1 MTTTFAVQ
9 TKVISGAG
17 STSRL
22 AEEVR
27 GLATRRL
34 LVVVDQG
41 LVESGLTEPLVAQLP
56 TDTIAAQ
63 LVVPA
68 DPDVEAVEKLIQ
80 TAINAACDAVV
91 VIGGGSAMAVG
102 KAASIRL
109 TNDMGLV
116 EFEGLAQAP
125 NPPAP
130 TIAVP
135 TTAGSGSEVSRVLI
149 VHQEGRHTD
158 LALRVE
164 GSQPRVAI
172 LDGTLMRGLPRAPM
186 LYAGLDALS
195 HCLESLWA
203 KRAGSYT
210 RSLALSAADEVLNL
224 LPLALDG
231 SVNGA
236 NSSGEN
242 DAVLQRLI
250 EASCAANMACGN
262 SGMGLVHGFSSA
274 PAIKLPHGL
283 RNGIVLPFVAEFN
296 APLLHQESIALI
308 ERIEPFYRRIEFT
321 PSFAPYSIGPDGIDA
336 MVAATVGHPFRANNI
351 RSATDAELRE
361 LLVAAGAT
369 TEGRN

>member
-9 TKVISGAG
+9 TKVVSGLG
-17 STSRL
+17 SITQL
-22 AEEVR
+22 AEEVAA
-27 GLATRRL
+27 LAPERL

-41 LVESGLTEPLVAQLP
+41 LAEAGLTDPILAQLP
-56 TDTIAAQ
+56 ADRVAVR
-63 LVVPA
+63 LLVPA
-68 DPDVEAVEKLIQ
+68 DPDVDAVEKLIHE
-80 TAINAACDAVV
+80 AIGAACDAVV
-91 VIGGGSAMAVG
+91 IIGGGSAMAVG
-102 KAASIRL
+102 KAAGIRL
-109 TNDMGLV
+109 TNDIPLV
-116 EFEGLAQAP
+116 DLEGRTQVP
-125 NPPAP
+125 NRPAA

-158 LALRVE
+158 IALRVE

-203 KRAGSYT
+203 KRGGSFT
-210 RSLALSAADEVLNL
+210 RSLALAAANEILEA
-224 LPLALDG
+224 LPVALDG
-231 SVNGA
+231 CESGA
-236 NSSGEN
+236 NASGDN
-242 DAVLQRLI
+242 DELLQELL

-274 PAIKLPHGL
+274 PSIRLPHGL

-296 APLLHQESIALI
+296 APLLDAEVTALLD
-308 ERIEPFYRRIEFT
+308 RIRPFYDRIGFT
-321 PSFAPYSIGPDGIDA
+321 PSFEPYAIGPDGIEA

-351 RSATDAELRE
+351 RSSQDDELRD
-361 LLVAAGAT
+361 LLAAAGAT
-369 TEGRN
+369 PVERN